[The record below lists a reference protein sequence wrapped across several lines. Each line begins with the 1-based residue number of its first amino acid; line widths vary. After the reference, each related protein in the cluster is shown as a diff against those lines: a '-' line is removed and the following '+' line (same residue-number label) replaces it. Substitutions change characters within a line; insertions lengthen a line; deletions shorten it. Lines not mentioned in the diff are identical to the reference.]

1 MDFGLGSLAW
11 RTTLALASHGH
22 LSSPPLLSLAWF
34 DPFILRGRQPQ
45 YCLFCLAG
53 VTSEMP
59 VKARGPAEVPLALGA
74 GIQPL
79 LHVHTLVFE
88 QSRGIGTR
96 LATIPTRMG
105 RELSTVGVVVG
116 MLVAL
121 EMQGAVEALATVG
134 ADVRLPPRMGALV
147 SIQVGGAPKALAAV
161 PAGVGPLACVDASMS
176 LPMGAPC
183 KTEPTLPTV
192 VRLIGGDVK
201 PPVLS

>member
-1 MDFGLGSLAW
+1 MDTSLA
-11 RTTLALASHGH
+11 
-22 LSSPPLLSLAWF
+22 SPLSLAWF
-34 DPFILRGRQPQ
+34 DPFVLWGRQPQ

-79 LHVHTLVFE
+79 LHVHALVFE
-88 QSRGIGTR
+88 QSRGIDTR
-96 LATIPTRMG
+96 LATIPTRVG
-105 RELSTVGVVVG
+105 RELSTIGVVVMG

-121 EMQGAVEALATVG
+121 EMQGAVEALAAVR

-161 PAGVGPLACVDASMS
+161 PAGVGPLTCVDASMS
-176 LPMGAPC
+176 LPMGAPR